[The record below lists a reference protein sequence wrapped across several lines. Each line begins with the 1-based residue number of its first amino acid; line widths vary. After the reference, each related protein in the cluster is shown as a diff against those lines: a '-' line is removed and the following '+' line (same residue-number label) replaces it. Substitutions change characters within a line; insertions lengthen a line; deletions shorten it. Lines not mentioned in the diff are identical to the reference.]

1 MIFGGI
7 FSFCFVMLT
16 VICPLLSV
24 LFSNIRKA
32 LRKSEAPATWRDH
45 IASVS
50 SAHANFGT
58 EAAAAAEFSSDRA
71 QPPAAC
77 ANSEAISIELH
88 DTSSTAAP
96 V

>member
-1 MIFGGI
+1 VIFGGI

-24 LFSNIRKA
+24 LFSNIREA
-32 LRKSEAPATWRDH
+32 LRKSEAPATDNV
-45 IASVS
+45 ASVS